1 MRVFPRSVTNKARLP
16 HIATRL
22 SKNYRNLFNERHF
35 MQESTSAAID
45 EAAAIIR
52 AILIRILSGKS
63 DKSPEVRDR
72 RLDISE
78 IHA

>member
-1 MRVFPRSVTNKARLP
+1 
-16 HIATRL
+16 
-22 SKNYRNLFNERHF
+22 
-35 MQESTSAAID
+35 MQESTSTAID

-52 AILIRILSGKS
+52 TILIRILSGKS

>member
-1 MRVFPRSVTNKARLP
+1 
-16 HIATRL
+16 
-22 SKNYRNLFNERHF
+22 
-35 MQESTSAAID
+35 MQESSSTAID

-52 AILIRILSGKS
+52 AILLRILSGKS

>member
-1 MRVFPRSVTNKARLP
+1 
-16 HIATRL
+16 
-22 SKNYRNLFNERHF
+22 
-35 MQESTSAAID
+35 MQEATCAAID

-63 DKSPEVRDR
+63 DKSRELCGSQ
-72 RLDISE
+72 LDIPQ

>member
-1 MRVFPRSVTNKARLP
+1 LP
-16 HIATRL
+16 HSESTIE
-22 SKNYRNLFNERHF
+22 NNRNLFNERHF
-35 MQESTSAAID
+35 MQEYTSAAID

-52 AILIRILSGKS
+52 AILIRILSRKC

-72 RLDISE
+72 RLDISG

>member
-1 MRVFPRSVTNKARLP
+1 
-16 HIATRL
+16 
-22 SKNYRNLFNERHF
+22 

-63 DKSPEVRDR
+63 DKSTEVSDR